1 MNLVTIGF
9 FLGIVGLTLFVTYVA
24 AKRTSSAS
32 DFYTAGGG
40 LTGWQNGFAIAG
52 DYLSAAA
59 FLGVSGAI
67 ALSGFDGFFFS
78 VGYVVAN
85 LVLLYIVAEP
95 MRNLGKY
102 TLADMLTSRFNEKRV
117 RGLAA
122 TSTITIV
129 ILYMIAQLVG
139 AGALI
144 QLLFGIPYWVAVLI
158 VGVMMTTY
166 VLFGGMTATSWVQ
179 IIKAGLLLLGTVL
192 IAFLVFWK
200 FDFSIMKMFNSVATV
215 TEHGENFLIPGIKYT
230 SSIDSLSM
238 MIALVLG
245 TSGLPHILMRFFTV
259 KDAKTARK
267 SITWTTWITAIFF
280 ALTIFLGFGAA
291 AFVGQ
296 ENIIAANP
304 GGNLA
309 APLLA
314 EYLGGNV
321 LLSFISAV
329 AFATILAVVSGL
341 VLTGASAISHDIY
354 GEIIKDGK
362 LTPKQQLLAARTGSI
377 SIAILSIILAL
388 GAQTLNVSFLVSFAF
403 CIGASANLPV
413 ILYTIYWKKFNSN
426 GVIITMATGLISC
439 LVLGALGPN
448 VWNPE
453 AGKAIFV
460 GTPFVPLS
468 NPAIVT
474 VPLGFL
480 AGWLGTI
487 LTQNKTNET
496 KNRKIYNEIRVKAN
510 TGISVSDVSH

>member
-1 MNLVTIGF
+1 MNLITIAF
-9 FLGIVGLTLFVTYVA
+9 FLGIVGLTLVVTYIA

-40 LTGWQNGFAIAG
+40 LKGWQNGLAIAG

-67 ALSGFDGFFFS
+67 ALTGFDGFFFS

-85 LVLLYIVAEP
+85 LVLLYIIAEP
-95 MRNLGKY
+95 MRNLGRY
-102 TLADMLTSRFNEKRV
+102 TLADMLTARFTEKRI
-117 RGLAA
+117 RGIAA

-144 QLLFGIPYWVAVLI
+144 KLLFGIDYWLAVII

-179 IIKAGLLLLGTVL
+179 IIKACLLLFGTTL
-192 IAFLVFWK
+192 LAFLVFWK
-200 FDFSIMKMFNSVATV
+200 FDFSLMKMFDTISTQ
-215 TEHGENFLIPGIKYT
+215 HGDQYLVPGIKYT
-230 SSIDSLSM
+230 SMIDSISM
-238 MIALVLG
+238 MMALVLG

-259 KDAKTARK
+259 KDAKTART
-267 SITWTTWITAIFF
+267 SISWTTWITAIFF
-280 ALTIFLGFGAA
+280 SLTIFLGFGAMH
-291 AFVGQ
+291 FVGIDVIKA
-296 ENIIAANP
+296 ENAA
-304 GGNLA
+304 GNTA

-314 EYLGGNV
+314 EYLGGNI
-321 LLSFISAV
+321 LLSFVAAV

-362 LTPKQQLLAARTGSI
+362 LTEKQQVLAARIGSI
-377 SIAILSIILAL
+377 SIAVISIILAL
-388 GAQTLNVSFLVSFAF
+388 FAQSLNVSFLVSFAF

-426 GVIITMATGLISC
+426 GVIAAMATGLISC
-439 LVLGALGPN
+439 LVLGAMGPN
-448 VWNPE
+448 VWNPVE
-453 AGKAIFV
+453 GAAIFV
-460 GTPFVPLS
+460 GEPLVPLS
-468 NPAIVT
+468 VPAIIT
-474 VPLGFL
+474 IPLGFI
-480 AGWLGTI
+480 AGYLGTV
-487 LTQNKTNET
+487 LTSNKS
-496 KNRKIYNEIRVKAN
+496 KNAEKVYHEIRVKAN
-510 TGISVSDVSH
+510 TGVAVSEVSHH